1 MERSESLMFLGKTLG
16 TLWNDESSVGKNQS
30 LNLSREKYSI
40 FYKRSKKKYILLHL
54 LKLKIAHREMERS
67 ESLMFLGVLLNENR
81 ILEWILE
88 RMNKWILGK
97 GHYIFKSNW

>member
-1 MERSESLMFLGKTLG
+1 
-16 TLWNDESSVGKNQS
+16 
-30 LNLSREKYSI
+30 
-40 FYKRSKKKYILLHL
+40 
-54 LKLKIAHREMERS
+54 MERS

-97 GHYIFKSNW
+97 GHYIFKSNWLK